1 MGNSTESLTAVEI
14 NNIHSSPVIHQ
25 TSLLIIEG
33 YYVGQAWFPLH
44 KSTLTTPNHFCVLH
58 IIGNG
63 FQDYLLY
70 HFPKTKVRP
79 VVLRILLLAF
89 LSRLHWNLI
98 FIFSQSSGISP
109 DCYDLSTIT
118 ECDPAVTSA
127 GSLGSTG
134 CVPSGSLDLCTHKCM
149 NKCSLTWSSSNRGKF
164 SLLRIFALALEAWR
178 KHYH

>member
-44 KSTLTTPNHFCVLH
+44 KSTLTTPNHFRVLH

-63 FQDYLLY
+63 FQDYLL
-70 HFPKTKVRP
+70 HRFPKTKVRP

-109 DCYDLSTIT
+109 DCYDLSTTT
-118 ECDPAVTSA
+118 ECHPAVTSA